1 MKFCRNV
8 LQVNSHRLT
17 ESDFRFDVTHS
28 RRRPWRR
35 FTAKRAA
42 TWWVN
47 TKRLLPGAYA
57 VAYHQFLIYRIDNS
71 RSYCTT
77 VRSANQPIS
86 GQIVLNMHAMVKF
99 GFKIFTRYCAIT
111 TLQALFWNIL
121 GAPCFGYFFAFTVSA
136 SLLSLQP
143 RSGDNALTL
152 VSFGD
157 VMEQSAPLTS
167 SKQK

>member
-1 MKFCRNV
+1 
-8 LQVNSHRLT
+8 
-17 ESDFRFDVTHS
+17 
-28 RRRPWRR
+28 
-35 FTAKRAA
+35 
-42 TWWVN
+42 
-47 TKRLLPGAYA
+47 
-57 VAYHQFLIYRIDNS
+57 
-71 RSYCTT
+71 
-77 VRSANQPIS
+77 
-86 GQIVLNMHAMVKF
+86 MVKF

-121 GAPCFGYFFAFTVSA
+121 GAPCFGYLFAFTVSA